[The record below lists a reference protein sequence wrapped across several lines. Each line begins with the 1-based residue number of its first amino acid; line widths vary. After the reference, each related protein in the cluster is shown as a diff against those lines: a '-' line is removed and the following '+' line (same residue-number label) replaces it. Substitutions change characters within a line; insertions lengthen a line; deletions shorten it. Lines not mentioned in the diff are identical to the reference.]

1 MVISINGSPVTI
13 DLDSIL
19 VWALVG
25 LVAGFL
31 ASHIALG
38 HGLGLFWDII
48 VGIVG
53 ALFGGIVLAGFLHFN
68 IAVAGPPIISAMIMA
83 FIGAP
88 ILFVIV
94 RPFSGRGPRPRPF
107 SLLNTLGAPPP
118 PGFFLDPRAG
128 P

>member
-13 DLDSIL
+13 DIDQLLI
-19 VWALVG
+19 WALVG

-31 ASHIALG
+31 ASHVALG

-68 IAVAGPPIISAMIMA
+68 IVVAGHPIISAMIMA
-83 FIGAP
+83 FIGAA
-88 ILFVIV
+88 ILLVIV
-94 RPFSGRGPRPRPF
+94 RLFAGRGVRR
-107 SLLNTLGAPPP
+107 
-118 PGFFLDPRAG
+118 RAF
-128 P
+128 

>member
-1 MVISINGSPVTI
+1 MVISVNGTPITL

-31 ASHIALG
+31 ASHVALG
-38 HGLGLFWDII
+38 HGLGLLWDIV

-68 IAVAGPPIISAMIMA
+68 IAVAGHPIISAMIMA
-83 FIGAP
+83 FIGAA
-88 ILFVIV
+88 ILLIIV
-94 RPFSGRGPRPRPF
+94 RLFAGRGYRR
-107 SLLNTLGAPPP
+107 
-118 PGFFLDPRAG
+118 RAY
-128 P
+128 